1 MSKRRRGS
9 DDPVSLFSFQDII
22 TTLSGV
28 LILLVL
34 IMAIQIAAQK
44 AVSAKSTVEESNDPL
59 KERID
64 RLAVDL
70 AKVRE
75 LSRNARPD
83 AVQQARE
90 MIAKESELATRNT
103 DLDAATRELN
113 KLQELL
119 KNRMQL
125 LGTKG
130 QQAAALAEDLEKTL
144 EYNADMR
151 VKNNVYFIPE
161 VGFQKTPVLL
171 QCVDSGYTVGILGD
185 PKSVVTIKAGALLAS
200 RLRRHLGGL
209 DQARHHIV
217 LLVKPSGSASYD
229 DAVEAVKQARFDFGS
244 EPIGETI
251 IVEYEVM

>member
-9 DDPVSLFSFQDII
+9 EDPVSLFSFQDII

-44 AVSAKSTVEESNDPL
+44 AVSAKSMVEESNDPL
-59 KERID
+59 KARID
-64 RLAVDL
+64 QLAADL
-70 AKVRE
+70 VKVRE
-75 LSRNARPD
+75 LTRNAQPD

-90 MIAKESELATRNT
+90 MIAKESELAARNA
-103 DLDAATRELN
+103 DLAAATHELN

-119 KNRMQL
+119 QNRMQL
-125 LGTKG
+125 LGSKG
-130 QQAAALAEDLEKTL
+130 KQAAALAEDLEEAL

-171 QCVDSGYTVGILGD
+171 QCVDSGYTSGILGD
-185 PKSVVTIKAGALLAS
+185 PKSVVTIKAGSMLGS
-200 RLRRHLGGL
+200 RLRRHLATY
-209 DQARHHIV
+209 DQAKHHIV
-217 LLVKPSGSASYD
+217 LLVKPSGTTCYD
-229 DAVEAVKQARFDFGS
+229 DAVEVVKQARFDFGS
-244 EPIGETI
+244 EPIGETV
-251 IVEYEVM
+251 IVEYEAM

>member
-22 TTLSGV
+22 TALSGV

-90 MIAKESELATRNT
+90 MIAKESELASRNT

-161 VGFQKTPVLL
+161 VGFQKTPRTFAVRRFRLYR
-171 QCVDSGYTVGILGD
+171 GHLGD
-185 PKSVVTIKAGALLAS
+185 PKSVVTIKAGAMLGA
-200 RLRRHLGGL
+200 RLRRQLANY
-209 DQARHHIV
+209 DQASHHIV
-217 LLVKPSGSASYD
+217 LLVKPSGTTCYD
-229 DAVEAVKQARFDFGS
+229 DAVEVVKQSRFDFGS

>member
-1 MSKRRRGS
+1 MSKRRRGA

-44 AVSAKSTVEESNDPL
+44 TVSAKSAVEESNDPL
-59 KERID
+59 KERIEQ
-64 RLAVDL
+64 LAADL
-70 AKVRE
+70 VKVRE
-75 LSRNARPD
+75 LTLNAKPD
-83 AVQQARE
+83 AVQQARDL
-90 MIAKESELATRNT
+90 IAKESELSARNS

-119 KNRMQL
+119 KTRMQL

-130 QQAAALAEDLEKTL
+130 QQAAALAEDLEKAL

-161 VGFQKTPVLL
+161 VGFQKAPVLL
-171 QCVDSGYTVGILGD
+171 QCVDSGYIVGILGE
-185 PKSVVTIKAGALLAS
+185 PKSVVTIKAGALLGTK
-200 RLRRHLGGL
+200 LRRHLATF

-217 LLVKPSGSASYD
+217 LLVKPSGATAYD